1 MSRSSPPF
9 RQPQPRGPNFPDPT
23 FGADLGIPRSSSRS
37 GQTQSGQ
44 FFGSQASGAFSGF
57 ARSEGNSYTNTN
69 SYRSET
75 ESQEQSNEVTLKD
88 STINFSTFFG
98 SQTEFSLTDC
108 TLELDEQTLML
119 TIKWQFSDRQGECAV
134 DLDKFIRT
142 FAGKLYWGGQGYQ
155 FFDACNSPYI
165 EGTVFKATYSRP
177 GETIQYPLA
186 ELDLKDHIT
195 WTISE
200 GENGQFVAISPYDGL
215 TMLMA
220 EDWLDLTLV
229 SRPRMSALFQNQAFQ
244 RAILDVSSRAAEQV
258 MSEMQSAMQ
267 SAMETLLKV
276 AMQSMRAKFDLRVK
290 SEMKKL
296 IANAIDGEAAFSAV
310 AKLQMMMLEQRQ
322 AYHTFNYSLSGQG
335 GFGGRAAEADA
346 AAAGGG
352 QGPGGGPPIPALR
365 VQYAEMASGGGRR
378 A

>member
-1 MSRSSPPF
+1 MSRSSPTF
-9 RQPQPRGPNFPDPT
+9 RQPQPRGPNFLDPN
-23 FGADLGIPRSSSRS
+23 FGADPGIPRPSSRS
-37 GQTQSGQ
+37 NQSGQ
-44 FFGSQASGAFSGF
+44 FFGSQASGAFSSS
-57 ARSEGNSYTNTN
+57 ARSEANSYKTSSRHN
-69 SYRSET
+69 
-75 ESQEQSNEVTLKD
+75 ESQEQSNEVTVKD

-108 TLELDEQTLML
+108 TLALDEQTLML
-119 TIKWQFSDRQGECAV
+119 TIKWQFGDRQGECTV
-134 DLDKFIRT
+134 ELDKFIRS
-142 FAGKLYWGGQGYQ
+142 FAGRLYWGGQGYK

-165 EGTVFKATYSRP
+165 EGTVFKAIYSRP
-177 GETIQYPLA
+177 GETIQYPPA

-200 GENGQFVAISPYDGL
+200 GENGQFVAIAPYDGL

-229 SRPRMSALFQNQAFQ
+229 TRPRMSALFQNQAFQ
-244 RAILDVSSRAAEQV
+244 QAILDVSSRAAEQV

-276 AMQSMRAKFDLRVK
+276 AMQNMRAKFDSRVK

-296 IANAIDGEAAFSAV
+296 TANAIDGEAAFSAV
-310 AKLQMMMLEQRQ
+310 ANLQLMMLEQRQ
-322 AYHTFNYSLSGQG
+322 AYHTFNYSLSSQG
-335 GFGGRAAEADA
+335 GFGGRAAEAEA
-346 AAAGGG
+346 AFAVGG
-352 QGPGGGPPIPALR
+352 QGPGGGGPPIPALR
-365 VQYAEMASGGGRR
+365 MQYAELASGGGRR